1 MKFWKAGDF
10 SKHTDTIFL
19 TSHNRVRNQREH
31 LFHRNDFTT
40 FIFIPEEFRSRIRY
54 ERKTGIY
61 RTDIT
66 YSELVG
72 LNHLAVFKH

>member
-10 SKHTDTIFL
+10 SKHTDTLFL
-19 TSHNRVRNQREH
+19 TSHNRVRNRLSH
-31 LFHRNDFTT
+31 TFHRNDFTT
-40 FIFIPEEFRSRIRY
+40 FIIIPKELRSRIQY

-66 YSELVG
+66 YAELMK
-72 LNHLAVFKH
+72 LNYLIVIKH